1 MAQTYDLLVHNR
13 QFKRKPEPAQ
23 IPNIN
28 KTISAYEASVTPQE
42 LAGMVGDNG
51 QTMVLATMNGERKKD
66 NMRSQ
71 QIVALDFDNSETRLD
86 ETGQIIKDEN
96 GKAKKFKTTGS
107 KYSSVAEIY
116 QNEFIQQNA
125 SFIYTTFSHTEDW
138 HRFRVVFFLDKPMTN
153 NKQVEMM
160 YQWLMD
166 KFPNA
171 DKANKDSSRLFFGG
185 TESLEVNYDNQID
198 TSKVTFTKPKE
209 KSKPTVAKKVA
220 PIKHEE
226 AVEAFE
232 QYIVREREN
241 LQDYDN
247 ALSAIWVIAKAALLG
262 EISYPDA
269 YLFSEKIALGNE
281 AWAKENVEKLKEA
294 LKTPIHEFHTD
305 YTFAQKFMGRVTSEA
320 QLDKGDIIAT
330 SKFLVE
336 QLDVK
341 LFNNNLYFKEG
352 NHWIND
358 NNKLL
363 RAIDKYIELKHSQDT
378 ELMNQFMKR
387 AELIEEEFFPMQLK
401 NDYYIDNGVAI
412 EGKVESFTPYYLDVE
427 YDQSAFNADVDTFLD
442 FLTCDRKDLRTV
454 VEDMMGHILMSKGF
468 PHKVFFFIGEKGAN
482 GKSTFL
488 EMLNSFVGDLG
499 TNISLENF
507 NDPTSVV
514 ELEGNLVNIGDDIDA
529 NYLESSSNFKILA
542 SGNTLTVRPI
552 YATPYRMKNKATLI
566 FTANGMPSFKDKSGG
581 IARRLIIIPCD
592 NVVTKADFNIDEKL
606 STDEAQS
613 YLLNLA
619 LAGLQRIQANG
630 GQISKSETIDVNVKG
645 YILESDSILAFED
658 EVGVDSDLPDSAIY
672 VQYKE
677 YCDEIGVKPFSKT
690 KLTQRLKEMGYDR
703 VRQMR
708 LGKRNFYYVKE
719 EL

>member
-1 MAQTYDLLVHNR
+1 M
-13 QFKRKPEPAQ
+13 
-23 IPNIN
+23 
-28 KTISAYEASVTPQE
+28 
-42 LAGMVGDNG
+42 
-51 QTMVLATMNGERKKD
+51 
-66 NMRSQ
+66 
-71 QIVALDFDNSETRLD
+71 
-86 ETGQIIKDEN
+86 
-96 GKAKKFKTTGS
+96 
-107 KYSSVAEIY
+107 
-116 QNEFIQQNA
+116 
-125 SFIYTTFSHTEDW
+125 
-138 HRFRVVFFLDKPMTN
+138 
-153 NKQVEMM
+153 
-160 YQWLMD
+160 
-166 KFPNA
+166 
-171 DKANKDSSRLFFGG
+171 
-185 TESLEVNYDNQID
+185 
-198 TSKVTFTKPKE
+198 
-209 KSKPTVAKKVA
+209 
-220 PIKHEE
+220 
-226 AVEAFE
+226 
-232 QYIVREREN
+232 
-241 LQDYDN
+241 
-247 ALSAIWVIAKAALLG
+247 
-262 EISYPDA
+262 
-269 YLFSEKIALGNE
+269 
-281 AWAKENVEKLKEA
+281 
-294 LKTPIHEFHTD
+294 
-305 YTFAQKFMGRVTSEA
+305 
-320 QLDKGDIIAT
+320 
-330 SKFLVE
+330 
-336 QLDVK
+336 
-341 LFNNNLYFKEG
+341 YFKEG

-363 RAIDKYIELKHSQDT
+363 RAIDQYIELKHSQDT

-387 AELIEEEFFPMQLK
+387 AELIEEEFFPIQLK

-412 EGKVESFTPYYLDVE
+412 EGKVETFTPYYLDVE

-592 NVVTKADFNIDEKL
+592 NVVKEADFSIDEKL

-630 GQISKSETIDVNVKG
+630 GQISKSEIIDANVKG

-672 VQYKE
+672 VEYKD

-690 KLTQRLKEMGYDR
+690 KFTQRLKEMGYDR

-708 LGKRNFYYVKE
+708 LGKRNFYYVKK